1 MQLLKIMYIIELDRE
16 FYHLLNYKEKEVFTM
31 KITNKE
37 RISCSLYKE
46 IREKINE
53 LRKEE
58 LLSFN
63 GMLLKLINVYE
74 ESKKEENGGKDHE

>member
-1 MQLLKIMYIIELDRE
+1 
-16 FYHLLNYKEKEVFTM
+16 M

-37 RISCSLYKE
+37 RISCSVYKE

-53 LRKEE
+53 LRDEE
-58 LLSFN
+58 FLSFN

-74 ESKKEENGGKDHE
+74 ETKKDQNGGNSNDR